1 MQNLNIYNSLHVWLN
16 MIFFKIE
23 FAVNTFL
30 DFFRFGLF
38 LLFRAVGDDLVK

>member
-30 DFFRFGLF
+30 DFFQVWTF
-38 LLFRAVGDDLVK
+38 LAF